1 MSPEEA
7 LDHLRELIID
17 ASGAIEG
24 RPGVKLWVTYEDIDA
39 LNVAIEALEEKTGG

>member
-17 ASGAIEG
+17 ARGAIEG
-24 RPGVKLWVTYEDIDA
+24 RPGIKLWVTYEDIDA
-39 LNVAIEALEEKTGG
+39 LTIAMDALEEKVGG